1 MNQQQTRNHFIDA
14 IRGFAAIN
22 MAVFH
27 FLYDVFIIYEKNPH
41 WYSLPAVHL
50 WQQAICQTL
59 IFLSGFVWQWGIRG
73 NLRRGMRFNGYGCL
87 ITIIT
92 LVVIPSESIW
102 FGILNFM
109 GCAVL
114 LLLGLQTVLK
124 KFLRYAGL
132 LSIFYC
138 LCFASRFSMAA
149 SGSAVCFAYRC
160 PLFCIL

>member
-73 NLRRGMRFNGYGCL
+73 NLRRGIRFNGYGFL

-92 LVVIPSESIW
+92 LAVIPSESIW

-124 KFLRYAGL
+124 KIPPVCGLAVNFLL
-132 LSIFYC
+132 FV
-138 LCFASRFSMAA
+138 LCKDRKS
-149 SGSAVCFAYRC
+149 VV
-160 PLFCIL
+160 